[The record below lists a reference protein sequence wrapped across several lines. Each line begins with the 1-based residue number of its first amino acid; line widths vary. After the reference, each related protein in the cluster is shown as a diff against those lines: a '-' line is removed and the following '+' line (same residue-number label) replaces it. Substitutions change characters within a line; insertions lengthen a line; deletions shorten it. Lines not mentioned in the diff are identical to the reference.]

1 MNSGKIHKLSLGI
14 FDIWHHTNTLQYFM
28 RTTLLSFVIC
38 LTLLVTAC
46 SSIEYNSTNSPKMVV
61 VVERTP
67 FYHNGPAQGGGPD
80 LSLTKGDEVEVLR
93 KELGFSFVRIY
104 DGQNGYV
111 SNESISPTPSSTQ
124 PAAQKPSS
132 QESANPAKPIFRY

>member
-1 MNSGKIHKLSLGI
+1 MKI
-14 FDIWHHTNTLQYFM
+14 LQITM
-28 RTTLLSFVIC
+28 RTLVSALFVSLPFLL
-38 LTLLVTAC
+38 TAC

-67 FYHNGPAQGGGPD
+67 FYHNGPAQGNGPD
-80 LSLTKGDEVEVLR
+80 LSLVKGEEVEVLR

-111 SNESISPTPSSTQ
+111 ANESLSPAPPSIQQ
-124 PAAQKPSS
+124 PSKKPQSQKPSV
-132 QESANPAKPIFRY
+132 QAQPTFRY

>member
-1 MNSGKIHKLSLGI
+1 
-14 FDIWHHTNTLQYFM
+14 M
-28 RTTLLSFVIC
+28 RTFLVLFVFSIPFFI
-38 LTLLVTAC
+38 TAC

-67 FYHNGPAQGGGPD
+67 FYHNGPAQGNGPD
-80 LSLTKGDEVEVLR
+80 LSLLKGDEVEVLR

-111 SNESISPTPSSTQ
+111 ANESIKPVPPSIPQASLKPQSEESSVPVKPT
-124 PAAQKPSS
+124 
-132 QESANPAKPIFRY
+132 FRY

>member
-1 MNSGKIHKLSLGI
+1 
-14 FDIWHHTNTLQYFM
+14 M
-28 RTTLLSFVIC
+28 RTLLASLLFTLPF
-38 LTLLVTAC
+38 LLTAC

-67 FYHNGPAQGGGPD
+67 FYHNGPAQGNGPD
-80 LSLTKGDEVEVLR
+80 LSLVKGDEVEVLR

-111 SNESISPTPSSTQ
+111 ANESLSLAPPSTAQTVQKSQPQEPTV
-124 PAAQKPSS
+124 A
-132 QESANPAKPIFRY
+132 AKPTFRY

>member
-1 MNSGKIHKLSLGI
+1 MPP
-14 FDIWHHTNTLQYFM
+14 
-28 RTTLLSFVIC
+28 LLPTFVIC

-111 SNESISPTPSSTQ
+111 ANESIRPVAPSTQ
-124 PAAQKPSS
+124 AAAQKPSS
-132 QESANPAKPIFRY
+132 QEPANPAKPIFRY

>member
-1 MNSGKIHKLSLGI
+1 
-14 FDIWHHTNTLQYFM
+14 
-28 RTTLLSFVIC
+28 
-38 LTLLVTAC
+38 
-46 SSIEYNSTNSPKMVV
+46 MVV